1 MRVYPAVRYR
11 DAAAAIEFLERAF
24 GFRTTERHDGPDGTV
39 GHAELALGES
49 LVMLG
54 TGSADLQ
61 DPPADFRAARVTLYV
76 AVEDVDGHRERAQA
90 AGAEVSELVEQ
101 DYGSRDYSALDLE
114 GNRWS
119 FGTYDPQS
127 QAAAASPDSA

>member
-1 MRVYPAVRYR
+1 MPIYPALRYR
-11 DAAAAIEFLERAF
+11 DAGAAIEWLERAF
-24 GFRTTERHDGPDGTV
+24 GFQTIARHDGPDGAV
-39 GHAELALGES
+39 AHAELLLDGS
-49 LVMLG
+49 LIMLG

-61 DPPADFRAARVTLYV
+61 DPPADFRAARATIYV
-76 AVEDVDGHRERAQA
+76 ALEDVDGHRERAQE
-90 AGAEVSELVEQ
+90 AGAEVSELTET

-119 FGTYDPQS
+119 FGTYVP

>member
-1 MRVYPAVRYR
+1 MPIYPALRYR
-11 DAAAAIEFLERAF
+11 DAAAAIEWLERAF
-24 GFRTTERHDGPDGTV
+24 GFRTTARHDGPDGTV
-39 GHAELALGES
+39 AHAELELDGS
-49 LVMLG
+49 LIMLG
-54 TGSADLQ
+54 TGAADLQ
-61 DPPADFRAARVTLYV
+61 DPPADFRAARMTIYV
-76 AVEDVDGHRERAQA
+76 ALEDVDGHRERARA

-119 FGTYDPQS
+119 FGTYVPQP